1 MEKMRAT
8 TNGHDRQRMIEETD
22 MEAKGGDPAITIT
35 MALTARYPQGTRIIA
50 TKGTTVEARD
60 IIATEKKTTKSFRQE
75 NPESKTHDQKIC

>member
-8 TNGHDRQRMIEETD
+8 TNGHNRQRMIEETD

-35 MALTARYPQGTRIIA
+35 

-60 IIATEKKTTKSFRQE
+60 IVAKEKKTTKSFRQKK
-75 NPESKTHDQKIC
+75 PESTTHHQRIC